1 MKKVYRSLNKKKSSA
16 SREYQVINFLN
27 TKATGASLASIIF
40 HICTCL
46 ARQKYNDLLK
56 SDQNTFES
64 AFSLSWK
71 ETIYEDHLI

>member
-1 MKKVYRSLNKKKSSA
+1 MKKVYRSLNKKKKSSA

-46 ARQKYNDLLK
+46 ARQKYN
-56 SDQNTFES
+56 FES